1 MRMNY
6 IFAAHTDVGIRK
18 STNQDSV
25 LIMTAE
31 SDFGPICMG
40 VICDGMGGL
49 ANGELAS
56 ATLIRAF
63 QVWFRTELPKLLVQ
77 GFSQDELRI
86 QWNDLIHRESRRIAD
101 HGGRHHMRM
110 GTTVAA
116 LLLMP
121 GQYHIVNV
129 GDSRVYL
136 LDQALHQLTKDQTF
150 VQREMELGR
159 MTGEEAARHPQRN
172 VLLQCVGAS
181 DTIEPDFFSGPI
193 GQKVS
198 FLLCT
203 DGFRHVL
210 SPEEIYQ
217 RFAPGLLCSEQMIRE
232 NEIYLTELNK
242 SRMENDNIS
251 VAVIK
256 ICGEGPICSR

>member
-1 MRMNY
+1 MNY

-116 LLLMP
+116 SLPAGSGTSPADEGSDLCSAGNGTWP
-121 GQYHIVNV
+121 H
-129 GDSRVYL
+129 DR
-136 LDQALHQLTKDQTF
+136 
-150 VQREMELGR
+150 GR
-159 MTGEEAARHPQRN
+159 GGKA
-172 VLLQCVGAS
+172 
-181 DTIEPDFFSGPI
+181 
-193 GQKVS
+193 
-198 FLLCT
+198 
-203 DGFRHVL
+203 
-210 SPEEIYQ
+210 SPEK
-217 RFAPGLLCSEQMIRE
+217 CSFTMCGGIR
-232 NEIYLTELNK
+232 YH
-242 SRMENDNIS
+242 
-251 VAVIK
+251 
-256 ICGEGPICSR
+256 